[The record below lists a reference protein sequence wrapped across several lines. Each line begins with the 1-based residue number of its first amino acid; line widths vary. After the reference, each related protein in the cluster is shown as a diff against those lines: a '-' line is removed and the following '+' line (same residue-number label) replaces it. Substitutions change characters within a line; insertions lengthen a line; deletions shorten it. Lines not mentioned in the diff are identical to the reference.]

1 MKKATSILK
10 ILSCIFVSVYMFLAC
25 KSIFDMA
32 WLLCQRFQLEDGGY
46 VLAFDRVTSEAI
58 PYFIFAA
65 ILFLLGVATVLSL
78 FRRGWLWSVIAGIE
92 ALAMAL
98 IDATLDTGISEAS
111 MWCSLFQ
118 SMAAPTALRIIPTIS
133 ILCVC
138 LVAAY
143 ATLRIVAAK
152 KQQTEAK
159 GNNK

>member
-10 ILSCIFVSVYMFLAC
+10 ILSCIFVSVYTFLAC

-32 WLLCQRFQLEDGGY
+32 WLLCQLFHLEDGGY
-46 VLAFDRVTSEAI
+46 VLAFDRVTSEAVA
-58 PYFIFAA
+58 YFIFAA

-78 FRRGWLWSVIAGIE
+78 FRRGWIWSVIAGIE

-111 MWCSLFQ
+111 MWYSLFP
-118 SMAAPTALRIIPTIS
+118 SMEAPTALRIIPTIS

-138 LVAAY
+138 LVTAY

-152 KQQTEAK
+152 KQQNEAK